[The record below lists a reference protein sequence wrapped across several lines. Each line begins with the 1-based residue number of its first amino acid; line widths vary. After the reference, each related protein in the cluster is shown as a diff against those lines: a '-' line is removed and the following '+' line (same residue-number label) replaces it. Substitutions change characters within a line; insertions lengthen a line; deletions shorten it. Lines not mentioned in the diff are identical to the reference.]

1 MEKFKTLDAFY
12 AHQSGD
18 TKAQVDALR
27 QVILSAEPRLA
38 ETLKWNA
45 PNFVFEGEDRLT
57 MNLMN
62 KEGKVKLILHRGA
75 VTKED
80 KTALPVMTDP
90 SGLIVWNSDI
100 RGTITFDSS
109 QHIHQVREQL
119 TALVRDWL
127 SISV

>member
-12 AHQSGD
+12 AHQTGD

-57 MNLMN
+57 VNVMN
-62 KEGKVKLILHRGA
+62 KEGKVKLIFHMGA
-75 VTKED
+75 VKKED
-80 KTALPVMTDP
+80 KKALPVMADTT
-90 SGLIVWNSDI
+90 GLIVWNSDI
-100 RGTITFDSS
+100 RGTITFDSL
-109 QHIHQVREQL
+109 QHVHQVREQL
-119 TALVRDWL
+119 TALVHDWL
-127 SISV
+127 RISV